1 VRPGGLIDPAQDG
14 FVTEMGAIALVTN
27 SD

>member
-1 VRPGGLIDPAQDG
+1 VGGLIDPAQDG